1 MPTIVFASPK
11 GGAGKSTSALL
22 LATEFAHRGATV
34 GLIDADPNRPLAKWA
49 AAGGQHPNLHIIENV
64 TEKTIVDTIDAEAE
78 HVQFVVVDLEGTASK
93 MVPFAISRADLVI
106 APTKAS
112 HLDAVES
119 GEAIL
124 EVRRAERFVR
134 HPIAAA
140 ILFTQ
145 MNPAIRTRGFASIE
159 GQFRSHGVPIMECR
173 IVEREAYRAMFAYG
187 RTLRDLD
194 PADARNLLAAIDNA
208 SAFANE
214 VIAILDRTP
223 AAAGRTAE
231 VA

>member
-145 MNPAIRTRGFASIE
+145 MNRQFARAVSPASKVNLGATAFPSWNAGSWNAKPTGQCSPMAGHYATWILPMPAIFWLPSTMQA
-159 GQFRSHGVPIMECR
+159 RSL
-173 IVEREAYRAMFAYG
+173 
-187 RTLRDLD
+187 TK
-194 PADARNLLAAIDNA
+194 
-208 SAFANE
+208 S
-214 VIAILDRTP
+214 
-223 AAAGRTAE
+223 
-231 VA
+231 

>member
-1 MPTIVFASPK
+1 M
-11 GGAGKSTSALL
+11 
-22 LATEFAHRGATV
+22 
-34 GLIDADPNRPLAKWA
+34 
-49 AAGGQHPNLHIIENV
+49 
-64 TEKTIVDTIDAEAE
+64 
-78 HVQFVVVDLEGTASK
+78 QFVVVDLEGTASK

-145 MNPAIRTRGFASIE
+145 INPAIRTRGFASIE

-173 IVEREAYRAMFAYG
+173 IMEREAYRAMFAMAGHYA
-187 RTLRDLD
+187 TWILPM
-194 PADARNLLAAIDNA
+194 PAIFWLPSTMQARSLTK
-208 SAFANE
+208 S
-214 VIAILDRTP
+214 
-223 AAAGRTAE
+223 
-231 VA
+231 